1 MKKWILL
8 SLLLSVLTSYGQYSY
23 TYTDPCTLVRK
34 SIYVPAGGGVVV
46 NYFDN
51 QNTFTSNDFSSGVF
65 DTWIQNVSQ
74 QNSNSPCESVTTA
87 IVNSITNITVANTL
101 TVVTNVISVT
111 NVAQSIATIGGS
123 MGSSMTATAGGVT
136 NSSQSEG
143 SSTNQNSKDEKKSN
157 SNTNSGT
164 NSGSTG
170 TSSTG
175 NQNQGSQTTP
185 SSTGG
190 TPTQPSTGT
199 PQQGGSTSDTNQPAS
214 TGSPTSESSVEGSSG
229 SGNSLANSLSN
240 AVDGGS
246 ADGGSTSGGGGKKSN
261 SNTNSGTNSGST
273 GTSSTGNQGQGSQT
287 TPNPSGGTPTGSST
301 GTPQQ
306 GGSTTGSDQPTST
319 GGSSSE
325 SSVEGSS
332 GGGSNLVN
340 SLSNAVDGGSADGGS
355 TSGGGGKKSNSA
367 AKSVGSLIASGD
379 IVAIANTDQ
388 TQNFRF
394 VGSITHVNTRGTR
407 IKGVLFNYTSGVN
420 NLNVT
425 FYKSW
430 VNKSKKLNTV
440 AAQSIMMDFDK
451 NFFSTTTV
459 LESYKVNNKLTGMFG
474 VNFTAGKMGE
484 RSLLNMSAVAGAHT
498 TFKVNN
504 RISTSLLVLGV
515 YSPFTQFYEGKWWD
529 AGIIAV
535 PFNSWDLKITKTFKF
550 NVSFTGVYEVGQA
563 FLNYQILTGGK
574 VNF

>member
-8 SLLLSVLTSYGQYSY
+8 FSLFSVLTSWGQY
-23 TYTDPCTLVRK
+23 TYTYKDPCTLTLK
-34 SIYVPAGGGVVV
+34 SVFVPAGGGVVV

-51 QNTFTSNDFSSGVF
+51 QNTFTANDFSSGVF
-65 DTWIQNVSQ
+65 DNWITQVSQ

-143 SSTNQNSKDEKKSN
+143 GSTNQNSKDEKKSD

-164 NSGSTG
+164 NTG
-170 TSSTG
+170 TTGAGSTG
-175 NQNQGSQTTP
+175 NQNQGGQTTSNP
-185 SSTGG
+185 SGG
-190 TPTQPSTGT
+190 TPAGSSTGT
-199 PQQGGSTSDTNQPAS
+199 PQQGGDTTNPNQPAS
-214 TGSPTSESSVEGSSG
+214 TGSSTSESSVEGSSG
-229 SGNSLANSLSN
+229 SSNNLANSLSN
-240 AVDGGS
+240 SVDGGS
-246 ADGGSTSGGGGKKSN
+246 ADGGS
-261 SNTNSGTNSGST
+261 
-273 GTSSTGNQGQGSQT
+273 
-287 TPNPSGGTPTGSST
+287 
-301 GTPQQ
+301 
-306 GGSTTGSDQPTST
+306 
-319 GGSSSE
+319 
-325 SSVEGSS
+325 SS
-332 GGGSNLVN
+332 GGG
-340 SLSNAVDGGSADGGS
+340 
-355 TSGGGGKKSNSA
+355 TSGGGKKSNSA

-379 IVAIANTDQ
+379 VVAIANTDE

-394 VGSITHVNTRGTR
+394 VGSITHANTRGTR
-407 IKGVLFNYTSGVN
+407 IKGVLFNFTSGVN

-430 VNKSKKLNTV
+430 INKSKKLNTV
-440 AAQSIMMDFDK
+440 GAQSFMMDFDK

-459 LESYKVNNKLTGMFG
+459 LESYKVSSKLTGMFG
-474 VNFTAGKMGE
+474 MNFTAGKMGE
-484 RSLLNMSAVAGAHT
+484 RSLLNMSAVAGGHSS
-498 TFKVNN
+498 FRVSD
-504 RISTSLLVLGV
+504 RVSTSILVLGV

-529 AGIIAV
+529 AGIIVV

-550 NVSFTGVYEVGQA
+550 NVSFTGVYEAGNE

-574 VNF
+574 LTF

>member
-8 SLLLSVLTSYGQYSY
+8 SLLFSVLTSYGQYTY
-23 TYTDPCTLVRK
+23 TYTDPCTLVLK
-34 SIYVPAGGGVVV
+34 SVYVPAGGGVVV

-51 QNTFTSNDFSSGVF
+51 HNTFTSNDFATGVF
-65 DTWIQNVSQ
+65 DAWIQNVSQ

-87 IVNSITNITVANTL
+87 IVNSITNVTVANTL

-143 SSTNQNSKDEKKSN
+143 GSTNQNSKDDKKSD

-164 NSGSTG
+164 NSGTTG
-170 TSSTG
+170 AGSTG
-175 NQNQGSQTTP
+175 NQNQGSQTNP

-190 TPTQPSTGT
+190 TPTGSSTGT
-199 PQQGGSTSDTNQPAS
+199 PQQGGDTTNPDQPAS

-229 SGNSLANSLSN
+229 SGNNLANSLSN
-240 AVDGGS
+240 SVDGGS
-246 ADGGSTSGGGGKKSN
+246 ADGGSSSGGGTSGGGKKSN
-261 SNTNSGTNSGST
+261 N
-273 GTSSTGNQGQGSQT
+273 
-287 TPNPSGGTPTGSST
+287 
-301 GTPQQ
+301 
-306 GGSTTGSDQPTST
+306 
-319 GGSSSE
+319 
-325 SSVEGSS
+325 
-332 GGGSNLVN
+332 
-340 SLSNAVDGGSADGGS
+340 
-355 TSGGGGKKSNSA
+355 A

-394 VGSITHVNTRGTR
+394 VGSITHANTRGTR
-407 IKGVLFNYTSGVN
+407 IKGVLFNFTSGVN

-430 VNKSKKLNTV
+430 INKSKKLNTV
-440 AAQSIMMDFDK
+440 GAQSLMMDFDK

-484 RSLLNMSAVAGAHT
+484 RSLLNLSAVAGGHSS
-498 TFKVNN
+498 FKVSD
-504 RISTSLLVLGV
+504 RVSTSVLVLGV

-529 AGIIAV
+529 AGIIVV

-550 NVSFTGVYEVGQA
+550 NVSFTGVYEAGKE

-574 VNF
+574 LTF

>member
-1 MKKWILL
+1 MKKWICLFVFFL
-8 SLLLSVLTSYGQYSY
+8 SLQASAQYSY
-23 TYTDPCTLVRK
+23 TYTDPCTLTSK
-34 SIYVPAGGGVVV
+34 SVFVPAGGNVVV

-51 QNTFTSNDFSSGVF
+51 TNTFNSNDFSSGAF
-65 DTWIQNVSQ
+65 DAWITLVSQ

-143 SSTNQNSKDEKKSN
+143 GSTNQNSKDEKKSD
-157 SNTNSGT
+157 SNTSSGT
-164 NSGSTG
+164 NTGSTG
-170 TSSTG
+170 TSPTG
-175 NQNQGSQTTP
+175 NQSQGGQTT
-185 SSTGG
+185 S
-190 TPTQPSTGT
+190 
-199 PQQGGSTSDTNQPAS
+199 
-214 TGSPTSESSVEGSSG
+214 
-229 SGNSLANSLSN
+229 
-240 AVDGGS
+240 
-246 ADGGSTSGGGGKKSN
+246 
-261 SNTNSGTNSGST
+261 
-273 GTSSTGNQGQGSQT
+273 
-287 TPNPSGGTPTGSST
+287 NPSGGTPAGSST

-306 GGSTTGSDQPTST
+306 GGDTSNPNQPAST

-332 GGGSNLVN
+332 GNSNNLAN
-340 SLSNAVDGGSADGGS
+340 SLSNSVDGGSADGGS
-355 TSGGGGKKSNSA
+355 SGGGGTSGGGKKSNNA

-394 VGSITHVNTRGTR
+394 VGSITHANTRGTR
-407 IKGVLFNYTSGVN
+407 IKGVLFNFTSGVN

-430 VNKSKKLNTV
+430 INKSKKLNTV
-440 AAQSIMMDFDK
+440 GAQSIMMDFDK

-459 LESYKVNNKLTGMFG
+459 LESYKVNNRLTGMFG

-484 RSLLNMSAVAGAHT
+484 RALLNLSAVGGAHSS
-498 TFKVNN
+498 FKVSD
-504 RISTSLLVLGV
+504 RVSTSVLVLGV

-529 AGIIAV
+529 AGIIVV

-550 NVSFTGVYEVGQA
+550 NVSFTGVYEAGKE

-574 VNF
+574 LTF

>member
-8 SLLLSVLTSYGQYSY
+8 FSLFSALTSWSQYTY
-23 TYTDPCTLVRK
+23 TYTDPCTLTSK
-34 SIYVPAGGGVVV
+34 SVFVPAGGNVVV

-51 QNTFTSNDFSSGVF
+51 TNTFNSNDFSSGAF
-65 DTWIQNVSQ
+65 DAWIALVSQ

-87 IVNSITNITVANTL
+87 IVNSITNVTVANTL

-143 SSTNQNSKDEKKSN
+143 GSTNQNSKDEKKSD
-157 SNTNSGT
+157 SNTSSGT
-164 NSGSTG
+164 NSGTTG
-170 TSSTG
+170 TSPTG
-175 NQNQGSQTTP
+175 NQSQGGQTT
-185 SSTGG
+185 S
-190 TPTQPSTGT
+190 
-199 PQQGGSTSDTNQPAS
+199 
-214 TGSPTSESSVEGSSG
+214 
-229 SGNSLANSLSN
+229 
-240 AVDGGS
+240 
-246 ADGGSTSGGGGKKSN
+246 
-261 SNTNSGTNSGST
+261 
-273 GTSSTGNQGQGSQT
+273 
-287 TPNPSGGTPTGSST
+287 NPSGGTPAGSST

-306 GGSTTGSDQPTST
+306 GGETTSPNQPAST

-332 GGGSNLVN
+332 GSSNNLAN
-340 SLSNAVDGGSADGGS
+340 SLSNSVDGGSADGGS
-355 TSGGGGKKSNSA
+355 SGGGGTSGGGKKSNNA

-394 VGSITHVNTRGTR
+394 VGSITHANTRGTR
-407 IKGVLFNYTSGVN
+407 IKGVLFNFTSGVN

-430 VNKSKKLNTV
+430 INKSKKLNTV
-440 AAQSIMMDFDK
+440 GAQSLMMDFDK

-459 LESYKVNNKLTGMFG
+459 LESYKVSSKLTGMFG

-484 RSLLNMSAVAGAHT
+484 RALLNLSAVAGGHSS
-498 TFKVNN
+498 FRVSD
-504 RISTSLLVLGV
+504 RVSTSVLVLGI

-529 AGIIAV
+529 AGIIVV

-550 NVSFTGVYEVGQA
+550 NVSFTGVYEAGKE

-574 VNF
+574 LTF

>member
-8 SLLLSVLTSYGQYSY
+8 FSLFSVLTSWGQY
-23 TYTDPCTLVRK
+23 TYTYKDPCTLTSRSVF
-34 SIYVPAGGGVVV
+34 VPAGGGVVV

-51 QNTFTSNDFSSGVF
+51 QNTFTANDFSSGVF
-65 DTWIQNVSQ
+65 DNWIAQVSQ

-87 IVNSITNITVANTL
+87 IVNGITNVTVANTL

-136 NSSQSEG
+136 NSSSNGG
-143 SSTNQNSKDEKKSN
+143 SSTNQNSKDDQKSN
-157 SNTNSGT
+157 SNT
-164 NSGSTG
+164 STG
-170 TSSTG
+170 TNTGTTGSGSTG
-175 NQNQGSQTTP
+175 NQNQGGQTNPNP
-185 SSTGG
+185 SGG
-190 TPTQPSTGT
+190 TPTQPSSGT
-199 PQQGGSTSDTNQPAS
+199 PQQGGDTTNPDQPTS

-229 SGNSLANSLSN
+229 SSNNLANSLSN
-240 AVDGGS
+240 SVDGGS
-246 ADGGSTSGGGGKKSN
+246 ADGGSSSGGGGSSSGGSKKSN
-261 SNTNSGTNSGST
+261 T
-273 GTSSTGNQGQGSQT
+273 
-287 TPNPSGGTPTGSST
+287 
-301 GTPQQ
+301 
-306 GGSTTGSDQPTST
+306 
-319 GGSSSE
+319 
-325 SSVEGSS
+325 
-332 GGGSNLVN
+332 
-340 SLSNAVDGGSADGGS
+340 
-355 TSGGGGKKSNSA
+355 A

-394 VGSITHVNTRGTR
+394 VGSITHANTRGTR
-407 IKGVLFNYTSGVN
+407 IKGVLFNFTSGVN

-430 VNKSKKLNTV
+430 INKSKKLNTV

-484 RSLLNMSAVAGAHT
+484 RALLNMSAVGGAHT
-498 TFKVNN
+498 TFKVND
-504 RISTSLLVLGV
+504 RVSTSLLVLGV

-529 AGIIAV
+529 AGIIVV

-550 NVSFTGVYEVGQA
+550 NVSFTGVYEAGKE

-574 VNF
+574 LTF

>member
-8 SLLLSVLTSYGQYSY
+8 FLLLSTLTSWSQY
-23 TYTDPCTLVRK
+23 TYTYKDPCTLVSK
-34 SIYVPAGGGVVV
+34 SIYVPAGGGVMV

-65 DTWIQNVSQ
+65 DNWIAQVSQ

-143 SSTNQNSKDEKKSN
+143 GSTNQNSKDDKKSD
-157 SNTNSGT
+157 SNTPTGT
-164 NSGSTG
+164 NTGTTG
-170 TSSTG
+170 TSPTG
-175 NQNQGSQTTP
+175 NQNQGGQTNPNP
-185 SSTGG
+185 SGG
-190 TPTQPSTGT
+190 TPSQPSSGT
-199 PQQGGSTSDTNQPAS
+199 PQQGGETTNPNQPTS

-229 SGNSLANSLSN
+229 GGSNLANSLSN
-240 AVDGGS
+240 SVDGGS
-246 ADGGSTSGGGGKKSN
+246 ADGGSTSG
-261 SNTNSGTNSGST
+261 
-273 GTSSTGNQGQGSQT
+273 
-287 TPNPSGGTPTGSST
+287 
-301 GTPQQ
+301 
-306 GGSTTGSDQPTST
+306 
-319 GGSSSE
+319 
-325 SSVEGSS
+325 
-332 GGGSNLVN
+332 
-340 SLSNAVDGGSADGGS
+340 
-355 TSGGGGKKSNSA
+355 GGGGKKSNSA

-394 VGSITHVNTRGTR
+394 VGSITHANTRGTR
-407 IKGVLFNYTSGVN
+407 IKGVLFNFTSGVN

-430 VNKSKKLNTV
+430 INKSKKLNTV
-440 AAQSIMMDFDK
+440 GAQSIMMDFDK

-484 RSLLNMSAVAGAHT
+484 RSLLNLSAVGGAHSS
-498 TFKVNN
+498 FKLSDRV
-504 RISTSLLVLGV
+504 STSVLVLGV

-529 AGIIAV
+529 AGIIVV

-550 NVSFTGVYEVGQA
+550 NVSFTGVYEAGKE

-574 VNF
+574 LTF

>member
-1 MKKWILL
+1 M
-8 SLLLSVLTSYGQYSY
+8 
-23 TYTDPCTLVRK
+23 
-34 SIYVPAGGGVVV
+34 V

-51 QNTFTSNDFSSGVF
+51 QSTFSANDFSSGVF
-65 DTWIQNVSQ
+65 DNWIAQVSQ

-143 SSTNQNSKDEKKSN
+143 GSTNQNSKDDKKSD
-157 SNTNSGT
+157 SNTSSGT
-164 NSGSTG
+164 NTGSTG
-170 TSSTG
+170 TS
-175 NQNQGSQTTP
+175 
-185 SSTGG
+185 
-190 TPTQPSTGT
+190 
-199 PQQGGSTSDTNQPAS
+199 PA
-214 TGSPTSESSVEGSSG
+214 
-229 SGNSLANSLSN
+229 
-240 AVDGGS
+240 
-246 ADGGSTSGGGGKKSN
+246 
-261 SNTNSGTNSGST
+261 
-273 GTSSTGNQGQGSQT
+273 GNQGQGSQT

-319 GGSSSE
+319 GGSSTE

-332 GGGSNLVN
+332 GSGNNLAN

-355 TSGGGGKKSNSA
+355 TSGGGGGKKSNSA

-394 VGSITHVNTRGTR
+394 VGSITHANTRGTR
-407 IKGVLFNYTSGVN
+407 IKGVLFNFTSGVN

-484 RSLLNMSAVAGAHT
+484 RSLLNMSAVGGAHSS
-498 TFKVNN
+498 FKLSDRV
-504 RISTSLLVLGV
+504 STSVLVLGV

-529 AGIIAV
+529 AGIIVV

>member
-8 SLLLSVLTSYGQYSY
+8 FSLFSALTSWSQYTY
-23 TYTDPCTLVRK
+23 TYTDPCTLTSK
-34 SIYVPAGGGVVV
+34 SVFVPAGGNVVV

-51 QNTFTSNDFSSGVF
+51 TNTFNSNDFSSGAF
-65 DTWIQNVSQ
+65 DAWITLVSQ

-143 SSTNQNSKDEKKSN
+143 GSTNQNSKDEKKSD
-157 SNTNSGT
+157 SNTSSGT
-164 NSGSTG
+164 NSGTTG
-170 TSSTG
+170 TSPTG
-175 NQNQGSQTTP
+175 NQSQGGQTT
-185 SSTGG
+185 S
-190 TPTQPSTGT
+190 
-199 PQQGGSTSDTNQPAS
+199 
-214 TGSPTSESSVEGSSG
+214 
-229 SGNSLANSLSN
+229 
-240 AVDGGS
+240 
-246 ADGGSTSGGGGKKSN
+246 
-261 SNTNSGTNSGST
+261 
-273 GTSSTGNQGQGSQT
+273 
-287 TPNPSGGTPTGSST
+287 NPSGGTPAGSST

-306 GGSTTGSDQPTST
+306 GGETTSPNQPAST

-332 GGGSNLVN
+332 GSNNNLAN
-340 SLSNAVDGGSADGGS
+340 SLSNSVDGGSADGGS
-355 TSGGGGKKSNSA
+355 SGGGGTSSGGKKSNNA

-394 VGSITHVNTRGTR
+394 VGSITHANTRGTR

-430 VNKSKKLNTV
+430 INKSKKLNTV
-440 AAQSIMMDFDK
+440 GAQSLMMDFDK

-459 LESYKVNNKLTGMFG
+459 LESYKVSSKLTGMFG

-484 RSLLNMSAVAGAHT
+484 RALLNLSAVAGGHSS
-498 TFKVNN
+498 FRVSD
-504 RISTSLLVLGV
+504 RVSTSVLVLGV

-529 AGIIAV
+529 AGIIVV

-550 NVSFTGVYEVGQA
+550 NVSFTGVYEAGKE

-574 VNF
+574 LTF

>member
-8 SLLLSVLTSYGQYSY
+8 SLLFSVLTSYGQYTY
-23 TYTDPCTLVRK
+23 TYTDPCTLVQK
-34 SIYVPAGGGVVV
+34 SVYVPAGGGVVV

-51 QNTFTSNDFSSGVF
+51 HNTFTSNDFSSGVF
-65 DTWIQNVSQ
+65 DAWIQNVSQ

-87 IVNSITNITVANTL
+87 IVNSITNVTVANTL

-143 SSTNQNSKDEKKSN
+143 GSTNQNSKDDKKSD

-170 TSSTG
+170 AGTTG

-190 TPTQPSTGT
+190 TPTGSSTGT
-199 PQQGGSTSDTNQPAS
+199 PQQGGDTTNPDQPAS

-229 SGNSLANSLSN
+229 SSNNLANSLSN
-240 AVDGGS
+240 SVDGGS
-246 ADGGSTSGGGGKKSN
+246 ADGGSSGGGTSGGGKKSN
-261 SNTNSGTNSGST
+261 
-273 GTSSTGNQGQGSQT
+273 
-287 TPNPSGGTPTGSST
+287 
-301 GTPQQ
+301 
-306 GGSTTGSDQPTST
+306 
-319 GGSSSE
+319 
-325 SSVEGSS
+325 
-332 GGGSNLVN
+332 
-340 SLSNAVDGGSADGGS
+340 NA
-355 TSGGGGKKSNSA
+355 TKN
-367 AKSVGSLIASGD
+367 VGSLIASGD

-394 VGSITHVNTRGTR
+394 VGSITHANTRGTR
-407 IKGVLFNYTSGVN
+407 IKGVLFNFTSGVN

-430 VNKSKKLNTV
+430 INKSKKLNTV
-440 AAQSIMMDFDK
+440 GAQSIMMDFDK

-459 LESYKVNNKLTGMFG
+459 LESYKVSNKLTAMFG

-484 RSLLNMSAVAGAHT
+484 RSLLNMSAVAGGHSS
-498 TFKVNN
+498 FKLSDRV
-504 RISTSLLVLGV
+504 STSILILGV

-550 NVSFTGVYEVGQA
+550 NVSFTGVYEVGQQ

-574 VNF
+574 LTF

>member
-1 MKKWILL
+1 MKKWICLFVFFL
-8 SLLLSVLTSYGQYSY
+8 SLQASAQYSY
-23 TYTDPCTLVRK
+23 TYTDPCTLTSK
-34 SIYVPAGGGVVV
+34 SVFVPAGGNVVV

-51 QNTFTSNDFSSGVF
+51 TNTFNSNDFSSGAF
-65 DTWIQNVSQ
+65 DAWITLVSQ

-143 SSTNQNSKDEKKSN
+143 GSTNQNPKDEKKSD

-164 NSGSTG
+164 NTG
-170 TSSTG
+170 TTGTGSTG
-175 NQNQGSQTTP
+175 NQNQGGQTTSSP
-185 SSTGG
+185 SGG
-190 TPTQPSTGT
+190 TPAGSSTGT
-199 PQQGGSTSDTNQPAS
+199 PQQGGDTSNPNQPAS
-214 TGSPTSESSVEGSSG
+214 TGSTTSESSVEGSSG
-229 SGNSLANSLSN
+229 SSNNLANSLSN
-240 AVDGGS
+240 SVDGGS
-246 ADGGSTSGGGGKKSN
+246 ADGGSSGGGGTSGGGKKSN
-261 SNTNSGTNSGST
+261 N
-273 GTSSTGNQGQGSQT
+273 
-287 TPNPSGGTPTGSST
+287 
-301 GTPQQ
+301 
-306 GGSTTGSDQPTST
+306 
-319 GGSSSE
+319 
-325 SSVEGSS
+325 
-332 GGGSNLVN
+332 
-340 SLSNAVDGGSADGGS
+340 
-355 TSGGGGKKSNSA
+355 A

-394 VGSITHVNTRGTR
+394 VGSITHANTRGTR

-430 VNKSKKLNTV
+430 INKSKKLNTV
-440 AAQSIMMDFDK
+440 GAQSIMMDFDK

-459 LESYKVNNKLTGMFG
+459 LESYKVSNKFTGMFG

-484 RSLLNMSAVAGAHT
+484 RALLNLSAVAGGHSS
-498 TFKVNN
+498 FKVSD
-504 RISTSLLVLGV
+504 RVSTSVLVLGV

-529 AGIIAV
+529 AGIIVV

-550 NVSFTGVYEVGQA
+550 NVSFTGVYEAGKE

-574 VNF
+574 LTF

>member
-8 SLLLSVLTSYGQYSY
+8 FSLFSVLTSWGQYTY
-23 TYTDPCTLVRK
+23 TYTDPCTLVLK
-34 SIYVPAGGGVVV
+34 SVYVPAGGGVVV

-51 QNTFTSNDFSSGVF
+51 QNTFTANDFSSGVF
-65 DTWIQNVSQ
+65 DNWIAQVSQ

-87 IVNSITNITVANTL
+87 IVNSITNVTVANTL

-143 SSTNQNSKDEKKSN
+143 GSTNQNSKDEKKSN

-164 NSGSTG
+164 NTGPTG
-170 TSSTG
+170 TGSTG
-175 NQNQGSQTTP
+175 NQNQGGQTTTNP
-185 SSTGG
+185 SGGVPTGS
-190 TPTQPSTGT
+190 STGT
-199 PQQGGSTSDTNQPAS
+199 PQQGGDTTNPNQPAS
-214 TGSPTSESSVEGSSG
+214 TGSSTSESSVEGSSS
-229 SGNSLANSLSN
+229 SGNNLANSLSN

-246 ADGGSTSGGGGKKSN
+246 TDGGSTSGGG
-261 SNTNSGTNSGST
+261 
-273 GTSSTGNQGQGSQT
+273 TS
-287 TPNPSGGTPTGSST
+287 
-301 GTPQQ
+301 
-306 GGSTTGSDQPTST
+306 
-319 GGSSSE
+319 
-325 SSVEGSS
+325 
-332 GGGSNLVN
+332 
-340 SLSNAVDGGSADGGS
+340 
-355 TSGGGGKKSNSA
+355 GGGKKSNSA
-367 AKSVGSLIASGD
+367 AKSAGSLIASGD
-379 IVAIANTDQ
+379 VVAIANTDQ

-394 VGSITHVNTRGTR
+394 VGSITHANTRGTR
-407 IKGVLFNYTSGVN
+407 IKGMLFNYTSGVN

-440 AAQSIMMDFDK
+440 AAQSFMMDFDK

-459 LESYKVNNKLTGMFG
+459 LESYKVSNKLTGMFG
-474 VNFTAGKMGE
+474 LNFTAGKMGE
-484 RSLLNMSAVAGAHT
+484 RSLLNMSAVAGAHSS
-498 TFKVNN
+498 FKVSD
-504 RISTSLLVLGV
+504 RITTSVLVLGV

-550 NVSFTGVYEVGQA
+550 NVSFTGVYQVGDA

-574 VNF
+574 LNF

>member
-143 SSTNQNSKDEKKSN
+143 SSTNQNSKDDKKSD
-157 SNTNSGT
+157 SNTTSGT
-164 NSGSTG
+164 NSGPTG
-170 TSSTG
+170 TGTTG
-175 NQNQGSQTTP
+175 NQNQGGQTTP
-185 SSTGG
+185 STTGG
-190 TPTQPSTGT
+190 TPAGSSTGT
-199 PQQGGSTSDTNQPAS
+199 PQQGGDTTNPDQPAS

-229 SGNSLANSLSN
+229 SGNNLANSLSN

-246 ADGGSTSGGGGKKSN
+246 ADGGSSGGGTSGGGKKSN
-261 SNTNSGTNSGST
+261 
-273 GTSSTGNQGQGSQT
+273 
-287 TPNPSGGTPTGSST
+287 
-301 GTPQQ
+301 
-306 GGSTTGSDQPTST
+306 
-319 GGSSSE
+319 
-325 SSVEGSS
+325 
-332 GGGSNLVN
+332 
-340 SLSNAVDGGSADGGS
+340 NATKGA
-355 TSGGGGKKSNSA
+355 
-367 AKSVGSLIASGD
+367 GSLIASGD

-394 VGSITHVNTRGTR
+394 VGSITHANTRGTR
-407 IKGVLFNYTSGVN
+407 IKGVLFNFTSGVN

-430 VNKSKKLNTV
+430 INKSKKLNTV
-440 AAQSIMMDFDK
+440 GAQSIMMDFDK

-459 LESYKVNNKLTGMFG
+459 LESYKVSNKFTGMFG

-484 RSLLNMSAVAGAHT
+484 RSLLNMSAVAGGHSS
-498 TFKVNN
+498 FKVSD
-504 RISTSLLVLGV
+504 RVSTSILILGV

-550 NVSFTGVYEVGQA
+550 NVSFTGVYEVGQQ

-574 VNF
+574 LTF

>member
-1 MKKWILL
+1 MKKWICLFVFFL
-8 SLLLSVLTSYGQYSY
+8 SLQASAQYSY
-23 TYTDPCTLVRK
+23 TYTDPCTLTSK
-34 SIYVPAGGGVVV
+34 SVFVPAGGNVVV

-51 QNTFTSNDFSSGVF
+51 TNTFNSNDFSSGAF
-65 DTWIQNVSQ
+65 DAWITLVSQ

-87 IVNSITNITVANTL
+87 IVNSITNVTVANTL

-143 SSTNQNSKDEKKSN
+143 GSTNQNSKDEKKSD
-157 SNTNSGT
+157 SNTPTGT
-164 NSGSTG
+164 NTG
-170 TSSTG
+170 TVGTSPTG
-175 NQNQGSQTTP
+175 NQSQGGQTTSNP
-185 SSTGG
+185 SGG
-190 TPTQPSTGT
+190 TPAGSSTGT
-199 PQQGGSTSDTNQPAS
+199 PQQGGDTSNPNQPAS
-214 TGSPTSESSVEGSSG
+214 TGSTTSESSVEGSSG
-229 SGNSLANSLSN
+229 SSNNLANSLSN
-240 AVDGGS
+240 SVDGGS
-246 ADGGSTSGGGGKKSN
+246 ADGGSSGGGGTSGGGKKSN
-261 SNTNSGTNSGST
+261 N
-273 GTSSTGNQGQGSQT
+273 
-287 TPNPSGGTPTGSST
+287 
-301 GTPQQ
+301 
-306 GGSTTGSDQPTST
+306 
-319 GGSSSE
+319 
-325 SSVEGSS
+325 
-332 GGGSNLVN
+332 
-340 SLSNAVDGGSADGGS
+340 
-355 TSGGGGKKSNSA
+355 A

-394 VGSITHVNTRGTR
+394 VGSITHANTRGTR

-430 VNKSKKLNTV
+430 INKSKKLNTV
-440 AAQSIMMDFDK
+440 GAQSIMMDFDK

-459 LESYKVNNKLTGMFG
+459 LESYKVSNKFTGMFG

-484 RSLLNMSAVAGAHT
+484 RALLNLSAVAGGHSS
-498 TFKVNN
+498 FKVSD
-504 RISTSLLVLGV
+504 RVSTSVLVLGV

-529 AGIIAV
+529 AGIIVV

-550 NVSFTGVYEVGQA
+550 NVSFTGVYEAGKE

-574 VNF
+574 LTF

>member
-8 SLLLSVLTSYGQYSY
+8 FSLFSVLTSWGQY
-23 TYTDPCTLVRK
+23 TYTYKDPCTLVSK
-34 SIYVPAGGGVVV
+34 SIYVPAGGGVMVS
-46 NYFDN
+46 YFNN
-51 QNTFTSNDFSSGVF
+51 QSTFTSNDFSSGAF
-65 DTWIQNVSQ
+65 DNWIAQVSQ
-74 QNSNSPCESVTTA
+74 QNTNSPCESVTAA

-143 SSTNQNSKDEKKSN
+143 GSTNQNSKNDKKSN
-157 SNTNSGT
+157 SNT
-164 NSGSTG
+164 STG
-170 TSSTG
+170 TNTGTTGTGSTG
-175 NQNQGSQTTP
+175 NQNQGGQTNP
-185 SSTGG
+185 SSTRG
-190 TPTQPSTGT
+190 TPSQPSSGT
-199 PQQGGSTSDTNQPAS
+199 PQQGGETTN
-214 TGSPTSESSVEGSSG
+214 
-229 SGNSLANSLSN
+229 
-240 AVDGGS
+240 
-246 ADGGSTSGGGGKKSN
+246 
-261 SNTNSGTNSGST
+261 
-273 GTSSTGNQGQGSQT
+273 
-287 TPNPSGGTPTGSST
+287 PN
-301 GTPQQ
+301 
-306 GGSTTGSDQPTST
+306 QPTST
-319 GGSSSE
+319 GGSTSE

-332 GGGSNLVN
+332 GGGSNLAN
-340 SLSNAVDGGSADGGS
+340 SLSNSVDGGSAEGGS
-355 TSGGGGKKSNSA
+355 SSGGGTSGGSKKSNNA

-394 VGSITHVNTRGTR
+394 VGSITHANTRGTR
-407 IKGVLFNYTSGVN
+407 IKGVLFNFTSGVN

-440 AAQSIMMDFDK
+440 GAQSIMMDFDK

-459 LESYKVNNKLTGMFG
+459 LESYKVSNKLTGMFG

-484 RSLLNMSAVAGAHT
+484 RSLLNLSAVGGAHSS
-498 TFKVNN
+498 FKLSDRV
-504 RISTSLLVLGV
+504 STSLLVLGV

-529 AGIIAV
+529 AGIIVV

-550 NVSFTGVYEVGQA
+550 NVSFTGVYEAGKE

-574 VNF
+574 LTF

>member
-8 SLLLSVLTSYGQYSY
+8 FSLFSVLTSWGQY
-23 TYTDPCTLVRK
+23 TYTYKDPCTLVSK
-34 SIYVPAGGGVVV
+34 SIYVPAGGGVMVS
-46 NYFDN
+46 YFNN
-51 QNTFTSNDFSSGVF
+51 QSTFTSNDFSSGAF
-65 DTWIQNVSQ
+65 DNWIAQVSQ
-74 QNSNSPCESVTTA
+74 QNTNSPCESVTAA

-143 SSTNQNSKDEKKSN
+143 GSTNQNSKDDKKSD
-157 SNTNSGT
+157 SNTPTGTNSGT
-164 NSGSTG
+164 TG

-175 NQNQGSQTTP
+175 NQNQGGQTNP
-185 SSTGG
+185 SSSGG
-190 TPTQPSTGT
+190 TPSQPSSGT
-199 PQQGGSTSDTNQPAS
+199 PQQGGETTSPNQPTS

-229 SGNSLANSLSN
+229 GGSNLANSLSN
-240 AVDGGS
+240 SVDGGS
-246 ADGGSTSGGGGKKSN
+246 ADGGSSGGGGTSGGGKKSN
-261 SNTNSGTNSGST
+261 N
-273 GTSSTGNQGQGSQT
+273 
-287 TPNPSGGTPTGSST
+287 
-301 GTPQQ
+301 
-306 GGSTTGSDQPTST
+306 
-319 GGSSSE
+319 
-325 SSVEGSS
+325 
-332 GGGSNLVN
+332 
-340 SLSNAVDGGSADGGS
+340 
-355 TSGGGGKKSNSA
+355 A

-394 VGSITHVNTRGTR
+394 VGSITHANTRGTR
-407 IKGVLFNYTSGVN
+407 IKGVLFNFTSGVN

-430 VNKSKKLNTV
+430 INKSKKLNTV
-440 AAQSIMMDFDK
+440 GAQSIMMDFDK

-459 LESYKVNNKLTGMFG
+459 LESYKVNNKFTGMFG

-484 RSLLNMSAVAGAHT
+484 RSLLNLSAVAGGHSS
-498 TFKVNN
+498 FKLSDRV
-504 RISTSLLVLGV
+504 STSVLVLGV

-529 AGIIAV
+529 AGIIVV

-550 NVSFTGVYEVGQA
+550 NVSFTGVYEAGKE

-574 VNF
+574 LTF

>member
-1 MKKWILL
+1 M
-8 SLLLSVLTSYGQYSY
+8 
-23 TYTDPCTLVRK
+23 
-34 SIYVPAGGGVVV
+34 V

-51 QNTFTSNDFSSGVF
+51 QSTFSANDFSSGVF
-65 DTWIQNVSQ
+65 DNWIAQVSQ

-143 SSTNQNSKDEKKSN
+143 GSTNQNSKDEKKSD

-164 NSGSTG
+164 NTG
-170 TSSTG
+170 TAGTSPTG
-175 NQNQGSQTTP
+175 NQNQGSQTNPNP
-185 SSTGG
+185 SGG
-190 TPTQPSTGT
+190 TPTGSSTGT
-199 PQQGGSTSDTNQPAS
+199 PQQGGDTTNPNQPAS

-229 SGNSLANSLSN
+229 SSNNLANSLSN
-240 AVDGGS
+240 SVDGGS
-246 ADGGSTSGGGGKKSN
+246 ADGGSSGGGTSGGGKKSN
-261 SNTNSGTNSGST
+261 N
-273 GTSSTGNQGQGSQT
+273 
-287 TPNPSGGTPTGSST
+287 
-301 GTPQQ
+301 
-306 GGSTTGSDQPTST
+306 
-319 GGSSSE
+319 
-325 SSVEGSS
+325 
-332 GGGSNLVN
+332 
-340 SLSNAVDGGSADGGS
+340 
-355 TSGGGGKKSNSA
+355 A

-394 VGSITHVNTRGTR
+394 VGSITHANTRGTR
-407 IKGVLFNYTSGVN
+407 IKGVLFNFTSGVN

-430 VNKSKKLNTV
+430 INKSKKLNTV
-440 AAQSIMMDFDK
+440 GAQSIMMDFDK

-484 RSLLNMSAVAGAHT
+484 RSLLNLSAVGGAHSS
-498 TFKVNN
+498 FKLSDRV
-504 RISTSLLVLGV
+504 STSVLVLGV

-529 AGIIAV
+529 AGIIVV

-550 NVSFTGVYEVGQA
+550 NVSFTGVYEAGKE

-574 VNF
+574 LTF

>member
-8 SLLLSVLTSYGQYSY
+8 FSLFSVLTSWGQY
-23 TYTDPCTLVRK
+23 TYTYKDPCTLVSK
-34 SIYVPAGGGVVV
+34 SIYVPAGGGVMV

-51 QNTFTSNDFSSGVF
+51 QSTFSANDFSSGVF
-65 DTWIQNVSQ
+65 DNWIAQVSQ

-143 SSTNQNSKDEKKSN
+143 GSTNQNSKDDKKSD
-157 SNTNSGT
+157 SNTSSGT
-164 NSGSTG
+164 NTGSTG
-170 TSSTG
+170 TS
-175 NQNQGSQTTP
+175 
-185 SSTGG
+185 
-190 TPTQPSTGT
+190 
-199 PQQGGSTSDTNQPAS
+199 PA
-214 TGSPTSESSVEGSSG
+214 
-229 SGNSLANSLSN
+229 
-240 AVDGGS
+240 
-246 ADGGSTSGGGGKKSN
+246 
-261 SNTNSGTNSGST
+261 
-273 GTSSTGNQGQGSQT
+273 GNQGQGSQT

-319 GGSSSE
+319 GGSSTE

-332 GGGSNLVN
+332 GSGNNLAN

-355 TSGGGGKKSNSA
+355 TSGGGGGKKSNSA

-394 VGSITHVNTRGTR
+394 VGSITHANTRGTR

-484 RSLLNMSAVAGAHT
+484 RSLLNMSAVGGAHSS
-498 TFKVNN
+498 FKLSDRV
-504 RISTSLLVLGV
+504 STSVLVLGV

-529 AGIIAV
+529 AGIIVV

>member
-8 SLLLSVLTSYGQYSY
+8 SLLFSVLTSYGQYSY

-46 NYFDN
+46 NYFNN

-157 SNTNSGT
+157 SNTTSGT

-170 TSSTG
+170 TGTTG

-185 SSTGG
+185 STTGG
-190 TPTQPSTGT
+190 TPAGSSTGT
-199 PQQGGSTSDTNQPAS
+199 PQQGGDTTNPDQPAS
-214 TGSPTSESSVEGSSG
+214 TGSPTSESSVEGTSG
-229 SGNSLANSLSN
+229 SGNNLANSLSN

-261 SNTNSGTNSGST
+261 
-273 GTSSTGNQGQGSQT
+273 
-287 TPNPSGGTPTGSST
+287 
-301 GTPQQ
+301 
-306 GGSTTGSDQPTST
+306 
-319 GGSSSE
+319 
-325 SSVEGSS
+325 
-332 GGGSNLVN
+332 
-340 SLSNAVDGGSADGGS
+340 NATKGA
-355 TSGGGGKKSNSA
+355 
-367 AKSVGSLIASGD
+367 GSLIASGD

-394 VGSITHVNTRGTR
+394 VGSITHANTRGTR
-407 IKGVLFNYTSGVN
+407 IKGVLFNFTSGVN

-430 VNKSKKLNTV
+430 INKSKKLNTV
-440 AAQSIMMDFDK
+440 GAQSFMMDFDK

-459 LESYKVNNKLTGMFG
+459 LESYKVSNKFTGMFG

-484 RSLLNMSAVAGAHT
+484 RSLLNMSAVAGGHSS
-498 TFKVNN
+498 FKLSDRV
-504 RISTSLLVLGV
+504 STSILILGV

-550 NVSFTGVYEVGQA
+550 NVSFTGVYEVGQQ

-574 VNF
+574 LTF

>member
-8 SLLLSVLTSYGQYSY
+8 FSLFSVLTSWGQY
-23 TYTDPCTLVRK
+23 TYTYKDPCTLVSK
-34 SIYVPAGGGVVV
+34 SIYVPAGGGVMV

-51 QNTFTSNDFSSGVF
+51 QSTFSANDFSSGVF
-65 DTWIQNVSQ
+65 DNWIAQVSQ

-143 SSTNQNSKDEKKSN
+143 GSTNQNSKDDKKSD
-157 SNTNSGT
+157 SNTSSGT

-170 TSSTG
+170 TSPAG
-175 NQNQGSQTTP
+175 NQSQGGQTT
-185 SSTGG
+185 S
-190 TPTQPSTGT
+190 
-199 PQQGGSTSDTNQPAS
+199 
-214 TGSPTSESSVEGSSG
+214 
-229 SGNSLANSLSN
+229 
-240 AVDGGS
+240 
-246 ADGGSTSGGGGKKSN
+246 
-261 SNTNSGTNSGST
+261 
-273 GTSSTGNQGQGSQT
+273 
-287 TPNPSGGTPTGSST
+287 NPSGGTPTGSST

-319 GGSSSE
+319 GGSSTE

-332 GGGSNLVN
+332 GSGNNLAN

-355 TSGGGGKKSNSA
+355 TSGGGGGKKSNSA

-394 VGSITHVNTRGTR
+394 VGSITHANTRGTR

-484 RSLLNMSAVAGAHT
+484 RSLLNMSAVGGAHSS
-498 TFKVNN
+498 FKLSDRV
-504 RISTSLLVLGV
+504 STSVLVLGV

-529 AGIIAV
+529 AGIIVV

>member
-1 MKKWILL
+1 M
-8 SLLLSVLTSYGQYSY
+8 
-23 TYTDPCTLVRK
+23 
-34 SIYVPAGGGVVV
+34 V

-65 DTWIQNVSQ
+65 DNWIAQVSQ

-101 TVVTNVISVT
+101 TVVTNIISVT

-143 SSTNQNSKDEKKSN
+143 GSTNQNSKDDQKPN

-164 NSGSTG
+164 NTGTTGTGST
-170 TSSTG
+170 S
-175 NQNQGSQTTP
+175 NQNQGGQTNP

-190 TPTQPSTGT
+190 TPTGSSTGT
-199 PQQGGSTSDTNQPAS
+199 PQQGGETTNPNQPTS
-214 TGSPTSESSVEGSSG
+214 TGSSTSESSVEGSSG
-229 SGNSLANSLSN
+229 SSNNLANSLSN

-246 ADGGSTSGGGGKKSN
+246 ADGGSTSG
-261 SNTNSGTNSGST
+261 
-273 GTSSTGNQGQGSQT
+273 
-287 TPNPSGGTPTGSST
+287 
-301 GTPQQ
+301 
-306 GGSTTGSDQPTST
+306 
-319 GGSSSE
+319 
-325 SSVEGSS
+325 
-332 GGGSNLVN
+332 
-340 SLSNAVDGGSADGGS
+340 
-355 TSGGGGKKSNSA
+355 GGGGKKSNSA

-394 VGSITHVNTRGTR
+394 VGSITHANTRGTR
-407 IKGVLFNYTSGVN
+407 IKGVLFNFTSGVN

-440 AAQSIMMDFDK
+440 GAQSIMMDFDK

-459 LESYKVNNKLTGMFG
+459 LESYKVSNKFTGMFG

-484 RSLLNMSAVAGAHT
+484 RSLLNMSAVAGGHSS
-498 TFKVNN
+498 FKLSDRV
-504 RISTSLLVLGV
+504 STSVLVLGV

-529 AGIIAV
+529 AGIIVV

-550 NVSFTGVYEVGQA
+550 NVSFTGVYEAGKE